1 MNSELFS
8 TGGLSFDRLQAFVL
22 VAQAGGFTKAAGGDS
37 TKQPLLSRQIKEL
50 EAFFGVELLRRMG
63 RCVKLTESGEELY
76 RLTRDTFGALAD
88 FKAAIGETPPTLCIG
103 AGDSVIHW
111 MILPSLAAMREKMP
125 NVHLKL
131 VNLPTQVIAERVES
145 GELEFGIIRKDAVTN
160 RLVGEDLGSMGFGL
174 FVPNRVFL
182 GKERSSWQAILGH
195 CPIAA
200 LEGAGDHRQVLQNAA
215 NQHNLKLKIEVECS
229 SFPAVAK
236 AMVHSSL
243 GGILPLAAASELPPR
258 QFTRLE
264 VPWMSRLARKM
275 NLVWSP
281 RTVSMRSRVGVLAQI
296 LVQIWRSESGG
307 VRCSK

>member
-1 MNSELFS
+1 MDSELFS
-8 TGGLSFDRLQAFVL
+8 TGGLSFDRLRAFVL

-37 TKQPLLSRQIKEL
+37 SKQPLLSRQIKEL

-76 RLTRDTFGALAD
+76 RLTSDTFGALAD
-88 FKAAIGETPPTLCIG
+88 FKAAIRETPPTLCIG

-111 MILPSLAAMREKMP
+111 MIIPSLATMRAKMP

-160 RLVGEDLGSMGFGL
+160 RLVGENVGSMEFGL

-182 GKERSSWQAILGH
+182 GKERSPWQEILGH

-264 VPWMSRLARKM
+264 VPWMSCLARKM
-275 NLVWSP
+275 KLVWSP
-281 RTVSMRSRVGVLAQI
+281 RTVSMRSRVEILAQI
-296 LVQIWRSESGG
+296 LVQIWRSEKSG
-307 VRCSK
+307 VR